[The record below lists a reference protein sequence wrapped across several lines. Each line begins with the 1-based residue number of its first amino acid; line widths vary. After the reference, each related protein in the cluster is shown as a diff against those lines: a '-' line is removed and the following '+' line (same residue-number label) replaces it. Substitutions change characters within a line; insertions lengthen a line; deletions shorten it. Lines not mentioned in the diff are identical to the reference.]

1 MATSTL
7 LMSASD
13 SPGTVD
19 SLSLTHIYLCLSSA
33 SRASNAQIAHAD
45 IYVHACS
52 YISTYDSLHMGQ
64 DAYVSMIL
72 QAAETFGTTI
82 KDEL

>member
-33 SRASNAQIAHAD
+33 SRASNAQIAD